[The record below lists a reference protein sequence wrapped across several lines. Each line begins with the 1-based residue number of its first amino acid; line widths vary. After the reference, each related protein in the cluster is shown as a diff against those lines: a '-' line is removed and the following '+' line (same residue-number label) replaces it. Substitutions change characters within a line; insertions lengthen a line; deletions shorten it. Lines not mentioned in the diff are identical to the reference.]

1 MRTLFWGTPEFALPS
16 LETLLSDRPGGC
28 EVVGVVTQPP
38 RPSGRGRRVRRSPA
52 AQCAIRAGTRVLE
65 PETLDAPGFLD
76 EVKRLAPDVSVVVAY
91 GRILSAE
98 LLDLPRLGSFN
109 LHASLLPALRG
120 AAPIP
125 WAIARGHSQSGVSV
139 IRMVEQM
146 DAGPVVAQESAEI
159 LDSDT
164 GAALSARLAKRGA
177 RLLTSALA
185 RIADGEPE
193 EVEQDEAAATFAPKL
208 TRLSSRVDWRRGAR
222 DVANLVRAMDAAPG
236 AWTLL
241 RAAPVKVFRPCVAE
255 GSGHPGAVLRANPR
269 EPLIV
274 AAGDGAVRLDEV
286 QPPGKRRM
294 PAPAWIAGRGV
305 RPGDRFE

>member
-16 LETLLSDRPGGC
+16 LQALLNNGPGDC

-38 RPSGRGRRVRRSPA
+38 RPSGRGRRVRRSPV

-65 PETLDAPGFLD
+65 PEALDAPGFLD
-76 EVKRLAPDVSVVVAY
+76 EVRDLAPDVSVVVAY

-125 WAIARGHSQSGVSV
+125 WAIARGHSESGVTV

-146 DAGPVVAQESAEI
+146 DAGPVVAQEKDEI
-159 LDSDT
+159 LESDT
-164 GAALSARLAKRGA
+164 GAALSARLAKKGA
-177 RLLTSALA
+177 RLLASALV
-185 RIADGEPE
+185 RIGASETE
-193 EVEQDEAAATFAPKL
+193 EAEQDEAAATFAPKL
-208 TRLSSRVDWRRGAR
+208 TRLSSRVDWRCDAR

-241 RAAPVKVFRPCVAE
+241 GGKPVKVFRPCPAE
-255 GSGHPGAVLRANPR
+255 GGGRPGVVLRANPR
-269 EPLIV
+269 EALTV

-294 PAPAWIAGRGV
+294 PASAWIAGRGV
-305 RPGDRFE
+305 RSGDRFE

>member
-16 LETLLSDRPGGC
+16 LQALLSDGSGGC

-38 RPSGRGRRVRRSPA
+38 RPSGRGRRIRRSPV
-52 AQCAIRAGTRVLE
+52 AQRAIRAGTRVLE
-65 PETLDAPGFLD
+65 PEALDAPGFLD
-76 EVKRLAPDVSVVVAY
+76 EVRDLAPDVSVVVAY

-98 LLDLPRLGSFN
+98 LLELPRLGSFN

-120 AAPIP
+120 AAPVP
-125 WAIARGHSQSGVSV
+125 WAIARGHSESGVTV

-146 DAGPVVAQESAEI
+146 DAGPVVARERAEI

-164 GAALSARLAKRGA
+164 GAALAARLAKKGA
-177 RLLTSALA
+177 RLLAAALA
-185 RIADGEPE
+185 RIGAGETE
-193 EVEQDEAAATFAPKL
+193 ETEQDEAAATFAPKL

-222 DVANLVRAMDAAPG
+222 DVANFVRAMDAAPG
-236 AWTLL
+236 AWTWL
-241 RAAPVKVFRPCVAE
+241 RGAPVKVFQPCPAQGGGRPGV
-255 GSGHPGAVLRANPR
+255 VLRASPR
-269 EPLIV
+269 ESLIV
-274 AAGDGAVRLDEV
+274 ATGDGAVRLGEV

-305 RPGDRFE
+305 RPGERFE